1 MGSINYNGQIL
12 MDDILLFC
20 VYQVVVFINIIGLF
34 FVQVMLMKE
43 RMIREFVFFYYLE
56 GVIGI
61 KNILNVNEIM

>member
-12 MDDILLFC
+12 MDERLLFC